1 MIRQAQLKDAPAIR
15 LLMQSEPQL
24 WQESW
29 PSNVLERAI
38 KAADGLAFLW
48 EEQNVV
54 LGFACAHDV
63 GFRGYLSQL
72 VVAEEARG
80 RGVGK
85 QLLSRVQN
93 ELAERGCPTLIADVY
108 RNAEVFYRGLG
119 WQSPDAVLLARRV
132 K

>member
-15 LLMQSEPQL
+15 LLLQSEPQL

-29 PSNVLERAI
+29 PPDVLERAI
-38 KAADGLAFLW
+38 KTSDGLAFVW

-54 LGFACAHDV
+54 LGFICAHDV
-63 GFRGYLSQL
+63 GFRGYVSQL

-80 RGVGK
+80 KGVGK
-85 QLLSRVQN
+85 QLLTRVQN
-93 ELAERGCPTLIADVY
+93 EMAERGCPVIIADAH
-108 RNAEVFYRGLG
+108 RLAEEFYRGLG
-119 WQSPDAVLLARRV
+119 WQTPDAVLLARRI